1 LHKQRADGYK
11 QTIKQLQMTLDQE
24 HEKYQTLQTA
34 VLSEAYRKP
43 SLSPKG
49 SQNYCT
55 IRSSDL
61 SQKGLKNNGDVTFEP
76 PTEVKLSPGAFCGLT
91 MSSRNQTIDR
101 FSGMSKDPEEK

>member
-1 LHKQRADGYK
+1 
-11 QTIKQLQMTLDQE
+11 MTLDQE
-24 HEKYQTLQTA
+24 YEKYKTLQAA

-43 SLSPKG
+43 SQSPKR
-49 SQNYCT
+49 SENYCT

-91 MSSRNQTIDR
+91 LSSRNQTIDR
-101 FSGMSKDPEEK
+101 SSGMLKDPDEK